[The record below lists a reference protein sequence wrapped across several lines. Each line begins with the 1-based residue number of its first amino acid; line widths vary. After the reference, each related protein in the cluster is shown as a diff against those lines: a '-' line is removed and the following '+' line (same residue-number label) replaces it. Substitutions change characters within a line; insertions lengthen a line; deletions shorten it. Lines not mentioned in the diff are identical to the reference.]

1 MLKQAGISSGVSRKS
16 LRARRRSQPSAPEP
30 APPAA
35 LHPAAA
41 PSPALKI
48 GNDSA
53 AERRLLELAD
63 KIRVCTR
70 CPLHLSRKI
79 AVPGEGN
86 SKSRV
91 MVIGEAPGGKEDET
105 GQPFVGS
112 AGRYFD
118 HVLKG
123 TGLSRGDFFLTNIV
137 KCRPP
142 SNRTPKTDEVQ
153 TCTSLYLFEQMALIQ
168 PRLVLLLGSLA
179 VKTLLGLKTVEEA
192 RGKVVQQHGRSYIAS
207 YHPAVR
213 FYREDLAAKIKEDF
227 ALFRSEL
234 KKLPAL
240 SFPEQ
245 PKNEHQH

>member
-1 MLKQAGISSGVSRKS
+1 MLKRAGTWSGVSRKS
-16 LRARRRSQPSAPEP
+16 VRARRRSQPGAPEP
-30 APPAA
+30 RAPARPQ
-35 LHPAAA
+35 AAA
-41 PSPALKI
+41 PPLARKVV
-48 GNDSA
+48 NDSA
-53 AERRLLELAD
+53 GERRLLGLAD

-86 SKSRV
+86 INSRV

-105 GQPFVGS
+105 GKPFVGS
-112 AGRYFD
+112 AGRYLD
-118 HVLKG
+118 HILQG
-123 TGLSRGDFFLTNIV
+123 TGLSRSDFFLTNIV

-142 SNRTPKTDEVQ
+142 SNRTPKADEVQ

-179 VKTLLGLKTVEEA
+179 VKTLLGLKTVEEV
-192 RGKVVQQHGRSYIAS
+192 RGKVVQQHGRRYIAS

-227 ALFRSEL
+227 ALFKSEL
-234 KKLPAL
+234 KRLPAL

-245 PKNEHQH
+245 PENKRQQ